1 MSRVVERALEAV
13 EKSEFNFL
21 NEKELEVR
29 NAHLFWTNFEGR
41 ENRFKNATRN
51 FNMAISPE
59 LAEELNKRGWRVRD
73 VDLKGPDE
81 EVLGK
86 LYFVNVKV
94 NMDSAYPPI
103 ITLYSQYRGKRSRTT
118 LNIDSVS
125 NLDSIEIQTS
135 DCVVNSYES
144 PSYPGKVT
152 GYLKKLNVIQE
163 PTVDFGGKYDDWMEE
178 EGNDDSREEGEN
190 NG

>member
-1 MSRVVERALEAV
+1 MSRVVEEALEAV
-13 EKSEFNFL
+13 EKSEFNFIS
-21 NEKELEVR
+21 EKELEVR
-29 NAHLFWTNFEGR
+29 NAHIFWTNFQGK
-41 ENRFKNATRN
+41 ENRFKNATKN

-59 LAEELNKRGWRVRD
+59 LAAELSERGWRVRD
-73 VDLKGPDE
+73 VTNEVDGE
-81 EVLGK
+81 EVK

-103 ITLYSQYRGKRSRTT
+103 ITLFSEYRGKRSRTT
-118 LNIDSVS
+118 IDLESVA
-125 NLDSIEIQTS
+125 NLDAIEILQA

-163 PTVDFGGKYDDWMEE
+163 PGVDFGGKYDDWMVEDPTEQENHQEE
-178 EGNDDSREEGEN
+178 
-190 NG
+190 